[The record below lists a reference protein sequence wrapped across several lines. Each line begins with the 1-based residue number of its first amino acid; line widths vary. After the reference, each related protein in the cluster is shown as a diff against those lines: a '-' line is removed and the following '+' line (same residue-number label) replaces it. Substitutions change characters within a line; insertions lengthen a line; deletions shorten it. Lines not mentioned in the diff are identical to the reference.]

1 MNREMKPTTKLL
13 VVDDNEWILETM
25 YELLIPTEQA
35 AAPKFEEMASSLFNN
50 PAATQLAAQQ
60 EDKREITGTTTG
72 EDALEQAERA
82 LELGEPYLVAFVD
95 LNLERNLNGVDVAI
109 RLRELDPKIQI
120 VIITAYFDRRDED
133 QLHRELGTGNFHF
146 LRKPF
151 KMAAMKKLVD
161 ELCHRPSTNEHQTL
175 QSIEL
180 SHLDD
185 VAEPLKLSEELN
197 RVLSQYGIRSVRFV
211 VSDQR
216 IVQQTLTY
224 PDHQHSLV
232 TDIPWVEDCSFGDLE
247 DARKACHQVILQKSL
262 ERLNKSS
269 GTQWAS
275 S

>member
-1 MNREMKPTTKLL
+1 MKPTKKFL

-50 PAATQLAAQQ
+50 PAVTQLAAQR
-60 EDKREITGTTTG
+60 EDKREITGATTG

-82 LELGEPYLVAFVD
+82 LELGEPYLIAFVD
-95 LNLERNLNGVDVAI
+95 LNLEQNLNGVDVAI
-109 RLRELDPKIQI
+109 RLRQLDPKIQI

-161 ELCHRPSTNEHQTL
+161 ELCHRPSADEHQTL

-185 VAEPLKLSEELN
+185 VSEPLKLSEELN

-224 PDHQHSLV
+224 PNHQHSLV

-262 ERLNKSS
+262 ERLNKSP

>member
-1 MNREMKPTTKLL
+1 M
-13 VVDDNEWILETM
+13 I
-25 YELLIPTEQA
+25 
-35 AAPKFEEMASSLFNN
+35 
-50 PAATQLAAQQ
+50 
-60 EDKREITGTTTG
+60 
-72 EDALEQAERA
+72 
-82 LELGEPYLVAFVD
+82 AFVD
-95 LNLERNLNGVDVAI
+95 LNLEQNLNGVDVAI

-133 QLHRELGTGNFHF
+133 RLHRELGTGNFHL

-161 ELCHRPSTNEHQTL
+161 ELCHRPSADEHQTL

-180 SHLDD
+180 SYLDD
-185 VAEPLKLSEELN
+185 VAEPLKLSEEFN

-211 VSDQR
+211 LSDQR

-224 PDHQHSLV
+224 PNHQQSLV

-247 DARKACHQVILQKSL
+247 AARKACHQVILQKSL

>member
-1 MNREMKPTTKLL
+1 M
-13 VVDDNEWILETM
+13 I
-25 YELLIPTEQA
+25 
-35 AAPKFEEMASSLFNN
+35 
-50 PAATQLAAQQ
+50 
-60 EDKREITGTTTG
+60 
-72 EDALEQAERA
+72 
-82 LELGEPYLVAFVD
+82 AFVD
-95 LNLERNLNGVDVAI
+95 LNLEQNLNGVDLAI

-120 VIITAYFDRRDED
+120 VIITAYFDRKDED
-133 QLHRELGTGNFHF
+133 RLHRELGTGNFHF

-161 ELCHRPSTNEHQTL
+161 ELCHRPSADEHQTL

-185 VAEPLKLSEELN
+185 VAEPLKLSEEFN

-224 PDHQHSLV
+224 PNHQQSL

-247 DARKACHQVILQKSL
+247 AARKACHQVILQKSL

-269 GTQWAS
+269 RTQWAS
-275 S
+275 SR